1 MKIIIVTGASSGI
14 GREFAIS
21 TALKYSPDCMWLIAR
36 DEKGLRETAS
46 YLKCDSEIFS
56 LDLAEDNSL
65 EEIKQKLEKEKPQ
78 IHFLVNAAGFGK
90 FGSVDS
96 LETNDAENIIN
107 VNIRALTMLTKI
119 CIPYMMQG
127 GNIINMSSA
136 SGFVSLP
143 YFNIYS
149 ASKAYVL
156 NFSQALSFELRHR
169 EITVTAVCPYWVA
182 TDFIATAQDSPS
194 GYDVNNFLFITYP
207 YKVVHRALNDCRY
220 GKNISLTGIIPVS
233 VKLLSKILPVN
244 IQHSIWNKIRRLTLP
259 DNQLPPGQWQLQ
271 EFPDRHCRS

>member
-14 GREFAIS
+14 GREFALS
-21 TALKYSPDCMWLIAR
+21 TAQKYSPDCMWLIAR
-36 DEKGLRETAS
+36 DKKGLRETAS
-46 YLKCDSEIFS
+46 HIECNSEILP
-56 LDLAEDNSL
+56 LDLADNDSF
-65 EEIKQKLEKEKPQ
+65 ETIKQKLEKEKPQ

-90 FGSVDS
+90 FGSVES
-96 LETNDAENIIN
+96 LEQSDAENIIN

-119 CIPYMMQG
+119 CIPYIIQG

-182 TDFIATAQDSPS
+182 TDFIATAQDSPN
-194 GYDVNNFLFITYP
+194 GFDVNNFLFITYP
-207 YKVVHRALNDCRY
+207 YKVVHRALNDCRFE
-220 GKNISLTGIIPVS
+220 KNLSLSGIIPVTI
-233 VKLLSKILPVN
+233 KLLSKILPVS
-244 IQHSIWNKIRRLTLP
+244 IQHSIWNKVRRLTLP
-259 DNQLPPGQWQLQ
+259 DNQLPPEQWQLRGS
-271 EFPDRHCRS
+271 PDRYYRS